1 MKLNELTGSVPG
13 KVRIIGDQDIEIR
26 NICGDSRKVQ
36 PGDLFICTPGLTM
49 DAHKFAPQAVE
60 RGAVAL
66 LVDHP
71 LDIDV
76 PQAVVE
82 NVRLA
87 QSYVAAQFHGNPA
100 EKMHMIGI
108 TGTKGKTTTSFL
120 LKSILEE
127 AGKKVGLIGTVCSM
141 IGDEVLPSKLTTP
154 DPLDTQ
160 KLLAE
165 MAAAGVEY
173 VIMEVSA
180 HALALD
186 RLAGIRF
193 DVGAFSNFSQDHL
206 DFFEDMDAYF
216 ACKMRFFDPEMTDK
230 IVYNVDDDHIARGV
244 AELGRPALRVGIR
257 EGSDVYAN
265 DIEISE
271 RGSNF
276 LMTWHKHFRVSIAL
290 KLAGIFNVYNAL
302 LAAGICI
309 SLGIDPE
316 AIRRGLEDV
325 RAVPGRIELLE
336 TGTPYRVIL
345 DYAHSPDSLEN
356 ILKAVRETT
365 KGRMI
370 ALFGCGGNRDR
381 AKRPLMG
388 EIAGELADY
397 CILTSDNPRNED
409 PMEILSAIEEGIRG
423 TGCEYVVIENRR
435 EAIKYALACARPSDV
450 VVLAGKGHE
459 TYQEIKGVR
468 HPFNEKIV
476 VAELL
481 KELAQG
487 DAPDHK

>member
-1 MKLNELTGSVPG
+1 MKLNDLTGTIPG
-13 KVRIIGDQDIEIR
+13 KVRIIGDQNTEIS
-26 NICGDSRKVQ
+26 NICIDSRKVQ
-36 PGDLFICTPGLTM
+36 PGDLFICTPGLRM

-60 RGAVAL
+60 SGAAAL
-66 LVDHP
+66 LVDHE
-71 LDIDV
+71 LDLNV
-76 PQAVVE
+76 PQVVVE
-82 NVRLA
+82 DVRA
-87 QSYVAAQFHGNPA
+87 ATSYVAAQFHGNPA
-100 EKMHMIGI
+100 RKMRMIGI

-120 LKSILEE
+120 IKAILEE

-141 IGDEVLPSKLTTP
+141 IGEETVPAKLTTP
-154 DPLDTQ
+154 DPVDTQ
-160 KLLAE
+160 AMLAR
-165 MAAAGVEY
+165 MVDAGVEY

-180 HALALD
+180 HALALK
-186 RLAGIRF
+186 RLEGIVF

-206 DFFEDMDAYF
+206 DFFDSMQSYF
-216 ACKMRFFDPEMTDK
+216 ECKMRFFDPAMTRQ
-230 IVYNVDDDHIARGV
+230 IVYNADDDHVAEGV
-244 AELGRPALRVGIR
+244 AGIQRNGLRIGIR
-257 EGSDVYAN
+257 EGSDIYAN
-265 DIEISE
+265 DIEINE
-271 RGSNF
+271 CGSNF
-276 LMTWHKHFRVSIAL
+276 LMTWHKHFRISVAL

-309 SLGIDPE
+309 DLGVTPE
-316 AIRRGLEDV
+316 EIRRGLEDV

-336 TGTPYRVIL
+336 TNTPYRVIL

-356 ILKAVRETT
+356 ILRAVRQTT
-365 KGRMI
+365 RGRMI

-397 CILTSDNPRNED
+397 CILTSDNPRSED

-435 EAIKYALACARPSDV
+435 EAIRHALSIAAASDV
-450 VVLAGKGHE
+450 VILAGKGHE

-468 HPFNEKIV
+468 YPFNEKIV

-481 KELAQG
+481 REIGK
-487 DAPDHK
+487 

>member
-1 MKLNELTGSVPG
+1 MKLNVLTGTVPG
-13 KVRIIGDQDIEIR
+13 KVRIIGDQNTEVLDICI
-26 NICGDSRKVQ
+26 DSRKVKQ
-36 PGDLFICTPGLTM
+36 GDLFICTPGLRM

-60 RGAVAL
+60 SGAAAL
-66 LVDHP
+66 LVDHE
-71 LDIDV
+71 LDLDV
-76 PQAVVE
+76 PQVVVE
-82 NVRLA
+82 DVRLA
-87 QSYVAAQFHGNPA
+87 ISYVAAQFHGNPA
-100 EKMHMIGI
+100 QKMRLIGI

-120 LKSILEE
+120 IKSILEE

-141 IGDEVLPSKLTTP
+141 IGEETIPAKLTTP
-154 DPLDTQ
+154 DPVDTQ
-160 KLLAE
+160 AMLAE
-165 MAAAGVEY
+165 MADAGVEY

-186 RLAGIRF
+186 RLAGIKF
-193 DVGAFSNFSQDHL
+193 EVGAFSNFSQDHL
-206 DFFEDMDAYF
+206 DFFDSMDSYF
-216 ACKMRFFDPEMTDK
+216 DCKMRFFDPAMTEK
-230 IVYNVDDDHIARGV
+230 IVYNLDDDRVGHGMGKLER
-244 AELGRPALRVGIR
+244 EALRVGIR

-265 DIEISE
+265 DIEINE
-271 RGSNF
+271 CGTNF
-276 LMTWHKHFRVSIAL
+276 LMTWHKHFRVSVAL

-309 SLGIDPE
+309 RLGISPE
-316 AIRRGLEDV
+316 EIRRGLEDV

-356 ILKAVRETT
+356 ILKAVRQTT

-370 ALFGCGGNRDR
+370 ALFGCGGNRDS
-381 AKRPLMG
+381 AKRPMMG
-388 EIAGELADY
+388 EIAGELADF

-409 PMEILSAIEEGIRG
+409 PMDILASIEEGIKG

-435 EAIKYALACARPSDV
+435 EAIKYALMNAKASDV

-468 HPFNEKIV
+468 YPFNEKIV

-481 KELAQG
+481 KEIREG
-487 DAPDHK
+487 